1 MKKAKEEATEGVPAK
16 RRRKFDPLFKE
27 ETVAMWLKSGKSAR
41 QISSELGISESRLFE
56 WKKQYGPVSLASKA
70 EQETEL
76 ASLRPHLGQSP
87 PPTRRPLSS
96 HRRRRRRLT
105 LYIFLFLLLLLDP

>member
-1 MKKAKEEATEGVPAK
+1 
-16 RRRKFDPLFKE
+16 
-27 ETVAMWLKSGKSAR
+27 MWLKSGKSAR

-76 ASLRPHLGQSP
+76 AALRRENAILREQRDILKKTLGIISEP
-87 PPTRRPLSS
+87 PRNATNGS
-96 HRRRRRRLT
+96 T
-105 LYIFLFLLLLLDP
+105 Q